1 MDLKEKEFI
10 KNLLMLK
17 ALCGHVYT
25 KKMVLNQCNKF
36 GFRSYNVCVELF
48 GEGYWNATR
57 RN

>member
-1 MDLKEKEFI
+1 MELKENEFI
-10 KNLLMLK
+10 KSLLMLK

-25 KKMVLNQCNKF
+25 KKMVLEHCNKF